1 MKCLDRIGTPFDLA
15 DQPDFVQR
23 PDLAAPMTDVG
34 EQIIARRKVP
44 CICPE
49 QHHGACGRTVEYSN
63 SSGRVR
69 ERVECDRCCRT
80 WTRVN
85 C

>member
-1 MKCLDRIGTPFDLA
+1 MSGTAEPA
-15 DQPDFVQR
+15 FVRR
-23 PDLAAPMTDVG
+23 PEIAAPFVDVG
-34 EQIIARRKVP
+34 EAIIGRRKIP

-49 QHHGACGRTVEYSN
+49 QERGACGRTLDYSTIRGQVVEQ
-63 SSGRVR
+63 VA
-69 ERVECDRCCRT
+69 CDRCCRT